1 MTDHTNHKELPMRI
15 FITALAMALVLP
27 ASALA
32 VTAEDV
38 IRAQAPPHFSPVV
51 PKRLPT
57 SGTDVAA
64 PDQQAP
70 ISPVAAAGAPP
81 AAGRTP
87 AEGFDWGDV
96 AIGAGCL
103 VLITVVGGFG
113 VAGVHRRRSAHPVAP
128 VS

>member
-1 MTDHTNHKELPMRI
+1 MRI

-32 VTAEDV
+32 TPAQDG

-51 PKRLPT
+51 PKRLYAP
-57 SGTDVAA
+57 GTDVAA

-70 ISPVAAAGAPP
+70 IPTAAPRRDTPVA
-81 AAGRTP
+81 RD
-87 AEGFDWGDV
+87 GFDWGDA
-96 AIGAGCL
+96 AIGAGGL

-128 VS
+128 AS

>member
-1 MTDHTNHKELPMRI
+1 MRI

-32 VTAEDV
+32 TPPQDV

-51 PKRLPT
+51 PKRLYAP
-57 SGTDVAA
+57 GTDVAA

-70 ISPVAAAGAPP
+70 IPP
-81 AAGRTP
+81 AAPRRVTP
-87 AEGFDWGDV
+87 VAGDGFDWGDA
-96 AIGAGCL
+96 AIGAGGL
-103 VLITVVGGFG
+103 VLITLVGGFG

-128 VS
+128 AS

>member
-1 MTDHTNHKELPMRI
+1 MRI

-38 IRAQAPPHFSPVV
+38 IRAQAPPHSSPVV

-57 SGTDVAA
+57 PGTDVAA

-70 ISPVAAAGAPP
+70 IAVAAPRNLPSAAAPT
-81 AAGRTP
+81 AAD
-87 AEGFDWGDV
+87 GFDWGDA
-96 AIGAGCL
+96 AIGAAALALL
-103 VLITVVGGFG
+103 VTVSGVGLL
-113 VAGVHRRRSAHPVAP
+113 AAQRRRGSRQVA
-128 VS
+128 SIG